1 MSPFSTYSSWFYAN
15 IRDYNS
21 QILSI
26 SCKCTRFFC
35 LYLWHLGI
43 VFMVFAGDCIYFY
56 DVFFISKNLL
66 FLLFP
71 MHFCYLLK
79 FDVFLCL
86 KSGCAVGLGKWI
98 FMWWKM
104 HRKLWL
110 NLHSQGYFHLD
121 FLYKQA
127 TVYVLSSLPLYEKFV
142 VFKFILI
149 LNFSFPGVLQLFY
162 GSFCDSGLSIDEF
175 SRKKLDLTAD
185 ELSEEKALAYSCLS

>member
-1 MSPFSTYSSWFYAN
+1 LLVTAY
-15 IRDYNS
+15 I
-21 QILSI
+21 
-26 SCKCTRFFC
+26 
-35 LYLWHLGI
+35 
-43 VFMVFAGDCIYFY
+43 FMMYFW
-56 DVFFISKNLL
+56 ISKNLL